1 MKATSSIGS
10 IVHILLIP
18 ERYLPCIGSSK
29 PLGRIVRALGA
40 RGELQN
46 AQSLEQAGQRVA
58 EEQLQECGPLL
69 KESWAPPLAVTA
81 RAAEPACL

>member
-1 MKATSSIGS
+1 MKAISTSGS

-40 RGELQN
+40 RGVVQN
-46 AQSLEQAGQRVA
+46 AQSLEQAGQSIA
-58 EEQLQECGPLL
+58 KEQLQECGPLL
-69 KESWAPPLAVTA
+69 KASWAHPLPVTA
-81 RAAEPACL
+81 WAAEPACL